1 MPRPAHVI
9 ALCVIGLLMLGVV
22 MVSSADMAV
31 KTVTVESPVAAAPS
45 IAAILT
51 SRTMVYAGMAI
62 AALVFAACLPIRQ
75 LAAFAEGVASGGA
88 VANDGDDFW
97 RKGGVT
103 AQGWPS
109 SSAAMARIWWRI
121 A

>member
-1 MPRPAHVI
+1 
-9 ALCVIGLLMLGVV
+9 MLGVV

-62 AALVFAACLPIRQ
+62 AAPFS
-75 LAAFAEGVASGGA
+75 GASG
-88 VANDGDDFW
+88 
-97 RKGGVT
+97 
-103 AQGWPS
+103 
-109 SSAAMARIWWRI
+109 
-121 A
+121 